1 MRHPDELRLAGVKNF
16 DCECFRQKK
25 KKKKNRN
32 KRQKAKKNPILSFR
46 FLRTTNS
53 QVNLLLYNS
62 VHIGRV

>member
-16 DCECFRQKK
+16 DCECFWQKK
-25 KKKKNRN
+25 KKRN

-53 QVNLLLYNS
+53 QVNLLLHNS